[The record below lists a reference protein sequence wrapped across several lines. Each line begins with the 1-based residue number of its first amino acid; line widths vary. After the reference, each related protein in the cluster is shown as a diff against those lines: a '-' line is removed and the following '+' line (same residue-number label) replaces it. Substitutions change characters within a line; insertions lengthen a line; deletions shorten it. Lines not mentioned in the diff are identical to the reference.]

1 MSRHAVL
8 GGGGVGLA
16 LAAALAR
23 GGETVT
29 LLLRAAAL
37 PRYPGTVTVHHG
49 IRESFTAAVPAA
61 ATLAEP
67 VDVLWICVKHPDLAG
82 ALTSVTAEPGVVVPL
97 LNGLGHLPPLRA
109 RFGDRVVAAAIR
121 IEAARTAAGEVR
133 QDSLF
138 TEIDLAGPPAVVSAA
153 LTAAGIGCTDGGTAA
168 DVLWRKLALLAPLAL
183 ATTCAAGPLERV
195 RADDELTRLML
206 ACADEA
212 CAVGRAEGARLDRG
226 RVLRALTR
234 APGRT
239 RTSLQRDAERG
250 VAGELAA
257 IAGPIRAA
265 GARRGIPTPATDRL
279 VHRAGQHAGTPLPVG
294 TRE

>member
-8 GGGGVGLA
+8 GAGGVGLA

-23 GGETVT
+23 GGESVT
-29 LLLRAAAL
+29 LLLRPASLA
-37 PRYPGTVTVHHG
+37 RYRGAVTVRHG
-49 IRESFTAAVPAA
+49 IRESYTVGVPAA

-67 VDVLWICVKHPDLAG
+67 VDVLWICVKHPDLAD
-82 ALTSVTAEPGVVVPL
+82 ALTSVTAEAGVVVPL
-97 LNGLGHLPPLRA
+97 LNGLEHLPPLRA

-121 IEAARTAAGEVR
+121 IEAARTAVGEVR

-138 TEIDLAGPPAVVSAA
+138 TEIELAGPPEVISAA
-153 LTAAGIGCTDGGTAA
+153 LAAAGIGCTDGGSAA

-183 ATTCAAGPLERV
+183 ATTCAAGPLEWV
-195 RADDELTRLML
+195 RADDDLSRLML
-206 ACADEA
+206 ACAEET
-212 CAVGRAEGARLDRG
+212 CAVGRAEGAHLDRG

-239 RTSLQRDAERG
+239 RTSLQRDVERG
-250 VAGELAA
+250 VTGELDA

-265 GARRGIPTPATDRL
+265 GVRRGIPTPATDRL
-279 VHRAGQHAGTPLPVG
+279 VHRAGPHAGTPLPAG

>member
-29 LLLRAAAL
+29 LLVRPSAL
-37 PRYPGTVTVHHG
+37 PRHPGAVTVHHG
-49 IRESFTAAVPAA
+49 TRETFTVAVPAA
-61 ATLAEP
+61 TRLTEP
-67 VDVLWICVKHPDLAG
+67 VDVLWICVKHPDLAD
-82 ALTSVTAEPGVVVPL
+82 ALTSVAAEPGVVVPL
-97 LNGLGHLPPLRA
+97 LNGLDHLPPLRA
-109 RFGDRVVAAAIR
+109 RFGGRVVAGAIR
-121 IEAARTAAGEVR
+121 IEAARTAPGEVR
-133 QDSLF
+133 QESLF
-138 TEIDLAGPPAVVSAA
+138 TEIELAGPPGVVSAA
-153 LTAAGIGCTDGGTAA
+153 LAAAGIGCADGGSAA

-183 ATTCAAGPLERV
+183 ATSCAAGPLERV
-195 RADDELTRLML
+195 RADDELTRLMV
-206 ACADEA
+206 ACAEEA

-239 RTSLQRDAERG
+239 RTSLQRDTERG
-250 VAGELAA
+250 TPGELDA
-257 IAGPIRAA
+257 IAGPIHAA
-265 GARRGIPTPATDRL
+265 GRRRGIPTPATDRL
-279 VHRAGQHAGTPLPVG
+279 AHQAGTLLPAG